1 MTNRRQA
8 QAPARGRTPAVD
20 AVPQRRAVGTGLV
33 AVGCGATSPA
43 TALLAQQ
50 AGSPAW
56 LLVTLVIGA
65 PVSASLVAAVT
76 YALMRR
82 TDADVRVR
90 EEAAGAARDSVVET
104 AQLSTL
110 ETLQQI
116 TSQGGQFV
124 LTRSADGAVKIEC
137 TAASQEFGTP
147 RPESGTRGQS

>member
-1 MTNRRQA
+1 MD
-8 QAPARGRTPAVD
+8 P
-20 AVPQRRAVGTGLV
+20 VPQRRALNTGLV

-43 TALLAQQ
+43 TALLVQQ
-50 AGSPAW
+50 AGCPAW

-76 YALMRR
+76 YTLMRR
-82 TDADVRVR
+82 TDAAVRMC

-116 TSQGGQFV
+116 TSHGGQFV
-124 LTRSADGAVKIEC
+124 LTRSADGAIKIEC
-137 TAASQEFGTP
+137 TAAARESRAIGQRDTGR
-147 RPESGTRGQS
+147 RPSAA